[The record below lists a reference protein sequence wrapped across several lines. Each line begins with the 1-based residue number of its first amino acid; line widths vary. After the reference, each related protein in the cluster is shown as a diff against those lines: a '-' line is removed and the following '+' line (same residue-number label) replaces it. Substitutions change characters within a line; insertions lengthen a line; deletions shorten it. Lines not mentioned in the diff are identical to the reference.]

1 MGWIH
6 LIPKPLDDTMRF
18 DVSVPCDRKW
28 VREAM
33 NKAGDFLSGKAAYE
47 KEMDISHCIEELL
60 LNYVEHS
67 GRPEN
72 AYMDI
77 SLISDSDG
85 ITLFVKDDGIPFD
98 PVHVANEDAK
108 AGLKIMKEFMSDA
121 SYSYSFGQNMVIM
134 KWKETQNSASTTSDE
149 PGI

>member
-1 MGWIH
+1 
-6 LIPKPLDDTMRF
+6 
-18 DVSVPCDRKW
+18 
-28 VREAM
+28 
-33 NKAGDFLSGKAAYE
+33 
-47 KEMDISHCIEELL
+47 MDISHCIEELL

-77 SLISDSDG
+77 SLISDRDG

-108 AGLKIMKEFMSDA
+108 TGLKIMKEFMSDA